1 MVYPEPLPVIC
12 GNPCKKGLIQ
22 KIKNVNNQGML
33 APVRY
38 KNRNACHL
46 LVWCTVVL
54 ILGGNLFGG
63 FLPPRFRF
71 NHINR
76 DGTLYYSDVWVEIDA
91 GGGWK
96 LPFAVNFDNTRTE
109 VSPYLGKGWRLSLF
123 ESHVIKRDDKAFFVI
138 MPSGYKYK
146 FVRRAPEFYEGNGG
160 WTCIGTPDDC
170 VLKPACGDESLTYK
184 DGKLKS
190 LFFGKRA
197 FECVRD
203 DRGLVTSLVDGK
215 TGETVVECKPGP
227 SGGLAR
233 LKFSGG
239 EEIVIEQALP
249 RVPTSGL
256 QDKEPL
262 VPSLSRITLKKRKTT
277 KEYRSYIEDGGK
289 AAGLR
294 IESNHGLERD
304 FQWDAQSHKVLSDG
318 KWRYQIEQVGSDI
331 DQRRTD
337 QEGVEQR
344 WFENTKEGYE
354 ILKGFSHSPEM
365 ATRTHYYPKGSPA
378 ALYHQTHKIEEERN
392 GRWEVINTYSHD
404 DKGRV
409 IGEVDH
415 KEGTDVRTEFDEKG
429 GSTRR
434 FHDLSGRLVKTIRF
448 NEKGR
453 PMEMI
458 PADSHAV
465 VRYNY
470 GPDGAI
476 VGRTVTDK
484 SPPHVQAQELQT
496 AVSFLERGLRYTAV
510 GESEYPAE
518 TLSLHSEPGSDPRE
532 FSVRFVANYDSL
544 GAKSLFNFEEW
555 NGFNVSMQK
564 YTGGT
569 DGKTCYCFSPNE
581 KSLALTMEPEMGRK
595 EIYPFASRLE
605 FVTLP
610 FAMFLKQGKDYLEP
624 AWRTEQDIEK
634 GLGEIQAE
642 AKKHP
647 EETGFSISRNFEGTI
662 WKAAFA
668 SGNLYPKELVIESDG
683 VPLFKWKVTKWG
695 DKLGSMTLPREI
707 DTGAYMKGVL
717 IRKTKVTLQSIGVS
731 EVPAFDVPIKEAA
744 EIRDLDADAFFG
756 TGKPR

>member
-1 MVYPEPLPVIC
+1 MQKRIDPE
-12 GNPCKKGLIQ
+12 IQ
-22 KIKNVNNQGML
+22 KRAQSKGRLGL
-33 APVRY
+33 AELMKR
-38 KNRNACHL
+38 KACNF
-46 LVWCTVVL
+46 LVWCVAVL
-54 ILGGNLFGG
+54 ILGSSLFGD
-63 FLPPRFRF
+63 FRPPDFRF
-71 NHINR
+71 SHINR

-96 LPFAVNFDNTRTE
+96 LPFAVNFDNTRAE
-109 VSPYLGKGWRLSLF
+109 ISPYLGKGWRISLF
-123 ESHVIKRDDKAFFVI
+123 ESHVIKEDEKRFFVI

-190 LFFGKRA
+190 LFYAERA

-203 DRGLVTSLVDGK
+203 NRGLVTSLVDPK
-215 TGETVVECKPGP
+215 TGETVVECLP
-227 SGGLAR
+227 SPIGGLQG

-239 EEIVIEQALP
+239 EEIAIEQSLP
-249 RVPTSGL
+249 RVPASGL

-262 VPSLSRITLKKRKTT
+262 VPSLSRISLKKRKTT
-277 KEYRSYIEDGGK
+277 REYRSYVEDGEK
-289 AAGLR
+289 TAGLR
-294 IESNHGLERD
+294 IESNHGLEKD
-304 FQWDAQSHKVLSDG
+304 FQWDLKSHKVLSDG
-318 KWRYQIEQVGSDI
+318 KWRYQIEQIGKDF
-331 DQRRTD
+331 DQKRTD
-337 QEGVEQR
+337 QEGLEQR
-344 WFENTKEGYE
+344 WFENRTEGYE
-354 ILKGFSHSPEM
+354 IFKGFSV

-378 ALYHQTHKIEEERN
+378 ALYHQTRKIEEERN
-392 GRWEVINTYSHD
+392 GKWEVVKTYSHD

-409 IGEVDH
+409 TGEIDN
-415 KEGTDVRTEFDEKG
+415 KEGSDVRTEFDEKG

-484 SPPHVQAQELQT
+484 SPAEVQAQELQT

-532 FSVRFVANYDSL
+532 FCVRFVMNYDSL
-544 GAKSLFNFEEW
+544 GAKSLFNVEHW
-555 NGFNVSMQK
+555 NGFNVSMWK
-564 YTGGT
+564 YTAGS
-569 DGKTCYCFSPNE
+569 DGKTDYCFSPNE
-581 KSLALTMEPEMGRK
+581 KSLCLTMDPEMARK
-595 EIYPFASRLE
+595 RIYPFAAMWE

-610 FAMFLKQGKDYLEP
+610 FAMFLKQGKDYMEP

-642 AKKHP
+642 AEKHP

-695 DKLGSMTLPREI
+695 DKLGPMTLPKEI

-717 IRKTKVTLQSIGVS
+717 IRKTKVTLQSIGNS
-731 EVPAFDVPIKEAA
+731 EAPVCDVLIEQAT
-744 EIRDLDADAFFG
+744 EIRDLDADAFFS
-756 TGKPR
+756 TGKSK